1 MKMEPRQK
9 QMLDDVFDAYSMLAA
24 GNIVSVMHVQSNVT
38 RWSPGAVELFGL
50 PGEYT
55 ENGALDWSE
64 YIHPEDH
71 KRYLDAMTPLS
82 NGDLHSYDL
91 IYRIRS
97 RDGGYIS
104 FRVLGS
110 VLRDAAGKPALIGG
124 IMINQGVLEN
134 TDPVT
139 ILRNQYGFFE
149 DLAAKRRE
157 EEDSVI
163 LLIGVRRLSRINQLY
178 GYSYGNRVLQ
188 QVGWLLQESVR
199 DRGAIYRMEG
209 STFAVLSA
217 GVPEAEI
224 AAMYD
229 TIRVK
234 LQRGV
239 RVDGIR
245 HNLASS
251 GGMISTHGQR
261 QDERAIYACVRHAYH
276 ESRDLRNGDLVNY
289 DGTGRYGSRESLDLI
304 NEIRADVLKG
314 CKGFY
319 LRYQPVIRTD
329 TRRMIGVESL
339 IRWKGEPFGEVEPMD
354 FVPVLEQDFVF
365 EELGAWILRR
375 AMTEGL
381 EFLRRDPSLMVGVN
395 IAPSQLEDE
404 YFLDTIVQTA
414 DRTGFPLENLA
425 LELTR
430 RCRLLDLKR
439 VKPVVEEARKRG
451 IHVILDDFGS
461 GYESIGFLRS
471 LGSDLV
477 KFDRRLIDQIET
489 SRADQLVVRRL
500 AEIAAIYAANVC
512 CKGVNTEKSW
522 HILRDFPIQ
531 TVQGNYY
538 SGPVTAAEIIEQ
550 FLQ

>member
-1 MKMEPRQK
+1 MEPRQK

-24 GNIVSVMHVQSNVT
+24 GNIVSVMHVQGNVT

-110 VLRDAAGKPALIGG
+110 VLRDTAGKPALIGG

-157 EEDSVI
+157 EADSVI

-209 STFAVLSA
+209 STFAVL
-217 GVPEAEI
+217 
-224 AAMYD
+224 
-229 TIRVK
+229 
-234 LQRGV
+234 
-239 RVDGIR
+239 
-245 HNLASS
+245 
-251 GGMISTHGQR
+251 
-261 QDERAIYACVRHAYH
+261 C
-276 ESRDLRNGDLVNY
+276 
-289 DGTGRYGSRESLDLI
+289 
-304 NEIRADVLKG
+304 
-314 CKGFY
+314 
-319 LRYQPVIRTD
+319 
-329 TRRMIGVESL
+329 
-339 IRWKGEPFGEVEPMD
+339 
-354 FVPVLEQDFVF
+354 
-365 EELGAWILRR
+365 
-375 AMTEGL
+375 EGY
-381 EFLRRDPSLMVGVN
+381 E
-395 IAPSQLEDE
+395 
-404 YFLDTIVQTA
+404 
-414 DRTGFPLENLA
+414 
-425 LELTR
+425 
-430 RCRLLDLKR
+430 
-439 VKPVVEEARKRG
+439 KRG
-451 IHVILDDFGS
+451 GA
-461 GYESIGFLRS
+461 LRC
-471 LGSDLV
+471 
-477 KFDRRLIDQIET
+477 
-489 SRADQLVVRRL
+489 APAL
-500 AEIAAIYAANVC
+500 A
-512 CKGVNTEKSW
+512 
-522 HILRDFPIQ
+522 
-531 TVQGNYY
+531 
-538 SGPVTAAEIIEQ
+538 
-550 FLQ
+550 